1 MKENQNIRMKQQD
14 ESDKK
19 EQKTFEKT
27 RIEWSFEVIMM

>member
-1 MKENQNIRMKQQD
+1 MKQQD

-19 EQKTFEKT
+19 EQKTFKKT